1 MGADL
6 NNLVR
11 VASQEAARL
20 HRQGVPRSQA
30 IRAAAQ
36 AVRRC
41 VPLPSRRLAVGV
53 GQDEPAS
60 ELISCAPRPDLPA
73 AVFIGIGAVVSA
85 TGHPALGGAMT
96 GIGICYHLAKG

>member
-11 VASQEAARL
+11 VASREAARL

-53 GQDEPAS
+53 GQDESHPA
-60 ELISCAPRPDLPA
+60 EHICAASPDLPTA
-73 AVFIGIGAVVSA
+73 ILVGAGALAMSSGRWELGAFVS
-85 TGHPALGGAMT
+85 GVGWV
-96 GIGICYHLAKG
+96 YHLLKG